1 MSRTARIPRSVNLE
15 KLAQAAIARVDRAR
29 EAALERIDEARVR
42 GAAVANRFEKV
53 FEQRVSQAVARL
65 GLPTQREVRALTREV
80 ASLKASVEKLR
91 RTRASRTRTRH

>member
-1 MSRTARIPRSVNLE
+1 MTRTARTPRPVNLE
-15 KLAQAAIARVDRAR
+15 NLAQAAIARVDRAR

-53 FEQRVSQAVARL
+53 FEQRVSQAIARL

-80 ASLKASVEKLR
+80 ASLKVSVEKLR
-91 RTRASRTRTRH
+91 RARTRTRH